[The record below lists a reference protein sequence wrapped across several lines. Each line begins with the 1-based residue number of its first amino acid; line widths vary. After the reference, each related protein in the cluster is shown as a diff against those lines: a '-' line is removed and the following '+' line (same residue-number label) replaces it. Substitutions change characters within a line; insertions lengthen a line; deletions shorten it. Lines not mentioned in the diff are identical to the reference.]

1 MDAFIATQKD
11 KSNIF
16 NVVSKLSSCSSN
28 DEEHYFKE
36 TVILSLPEILEGFY
50 ASKNTNVVTA
60 FVCHC
65 HEGVVQKA
73 ALQLCAHNEIS
84 VSFNMK
90 QKG

>member
-1 MDAFIATQKD
+1 MSYQNFP
-11 KSNIF
+11 
-16 NVVSKLSSCSSN
+16 VVAVMMRNTILRKL
-28 DEEHYFKE
+28 FF
-36 TVILSLPEILEGFY
+36 LSLPEILERFY

-73 ALQLCAHNEIS
+73 ALQLRAHNEIS